1 MISHSTAALLGW
13 GAVGIGLWSTFIQL
27 RRVHRRGHEGVS
39 LATWVLFL
47 FMGVFWMTYGATRRS
62 PEIIMGSAVVFPLQL
77 GIVWRLAPWR
87 HARVLLRS
95 LFYFVALCVAPTM
108 IWGWIGGLIGTGIA
122 MTVNRGPQIIELI
135 RHADASGVSVASWTW
150 GVTGSVL
157 WVLFYA
163 SGRLWGALAA
173 TMFAGVANA
182 TIATLA
188 AWRHRQ
194 ASVMRRALE
203 LDVALI

>member
-1 MISHSTAALLGW
+1 M
-13 GAVGIGLWSTFIQL
+13 GL
-27 RRVHRRGHEGVS
+27 
-39 LATWVLFL
+39 
-47 FMGVFWMTYGATRRS
+47 FWMTYGVARRS
-62 PEIIMGSAVVFPLQL
+62 PQIFMGSLVIFPLQL
-77 GIVWRLAPWR
+77 AIVARLQPFR
-87 HARVLLRS
+87 HVKVLARS
-95 LFYFVALCVAPTM
+95 FGYFALLCVAPVL

-122 MTVNRGPQIIELI
+122 MSINRGPQIIELI

-182 TIATLA
+182 VIATLA

-194 ASVMRRALE
+194 ASVMRRAQE
-203 LDVALI
+203 LDIALI